1 MKKFLVI
8 GLFSCLFLGLTMFYS
23 CTKDKAQVAVS
34 SACDSTQVTYNNTIS
49 RIVATYCTQLGGCH
63 NPASGL
69 GSSAGVNAV
78 DLTTYFGVKAED
90 QDTTGA
96 NAIVCWLK
104 AGCGTDQMPK
114 GLRPLPQA
122 YIDTFQ
128 LWRSNNFCQ

>member
-1 MKKFLVI
+1 
-8 GLFSCLFLGLTMFYS
+8 MFYS
-23 CTKDKAQVAVS
+23 CTKDKAVPVVA

-49 RIVATYCTQLGGCH
+49 RIVTTYCTFEGGCH
-63 NPASGL
+63 NPATGL

-78 DLTTYFGVKAED
+78 DLTTYAGVKNED

-114 GLRPLPQA
+114 GFRPLSQA

-128 LWRSNNFCQ
+128 LWRANNYCQ